1 MTATFE
7 VKKEYKIE
15 IDETKLVKTIKEAW
29 NDFVPP
35 DSDSFDCLE
44 DWALELT
51 FEDAFDEAD
60 FIKVDGWS
68 YTFDEIERDFYY
80 DIADYIKNLVV
91 NFIVKWVRENWG

>member
-15 IDETKLVKTIKEAW
+15 IDETKLIKTIKEAW

-35 DSDSFDCLE
+35 DSDYFNCLE

-51 FEDAFDEAD
+51 FESAFDDAE
-60 FIKVDGWS
+60 FIKVNGWS
-68 YTFDEIERDFYY
+68 YTFDEIERDFNY

-91 NFIVKWVRENWG
+91 DFIAKWVRENWG